1 MKTDFNYNED
11 LIKDLFAEGAPYLL
25 RLENGEDAKAIA
37 RELYMDKMG
46 VEKDRAISAV
56 SDVQNYIH
64 AYKNDMNAIRSDA
77 IGWVKNKLRDSVDCF
92 DTAKERCEYLHRI
105 NVALVAYEILLN
117 GEENA
122 EQKAESFV
130 QNNLSFSYSELE
142 AKALEDAFVDD
153 IAEKFCESEFLA
165 EQLEDILIEVES
177 CDDDELASIAK
188 DNEELREGQRLILS
202 TLAYCKM
209 KNHEFGDL
217 NRFTSDKDMVYA
229 ICACLDIEGVAVGLQ
244 RGKEINIDAFRPMLK
259 VIGVILAATF
269 FIALLPLVGVG
280 LSMMAVASMINFVF
294 VLVALLA
301 VLLLEW
307 WAISNDAISEVGDF
321 FEKAGEMIDRFVS
334 GIATKLVTVHNK
346 LLQRRNKS
354 STDVSDSRKVF
365 LHEKLA
371 DIKKLPIE
379 SQPAEDDIVFT
390 PNYYDDNAKA

>member
-11 LIKDLFAEGAPYLL
+11 LIKGLFAEGAQYLL
-25 RLENGEDAKAIA
+25 RLDNGEDPKVIA
-37 RELYMDKMG
+37 QELYIDKMG
-46 VEKDRAISAV
+46 VEKDRAIFAV
-56 SDVQNYIH
+56 SNVQDHIYT
-64 AYKNDMNAIRSDA
+64 YKNDMEAIQSNP
-77 IGWVKNKLRDSVDCF
+77 IGWVKNKLMDSVDCF
-92 DTAKERCEYLHRI
+92 ETAKERCEYLHRI
-105 NVALVAYEILLN
+105 NVALVAYEILHC

-142 AKALEDAFVDD
+142 AKALEDAFIDD

-165 EQLEDILIEVES
+165 EQLEDILSEIEM

-209 KNHEFGDL
+209 KKHEFGDL

-229 ICACLDIEGVAVGLQ
+229 ICACLDIDGIAVGLQ
-244 RGKEINIDAFRPMLK
+244 RGKEINIDVFRPLLK
-259 VIGVILAATF
+259 VIGIILTATF
-269 FIALLPLVGVG
+269 FIALLPMVGVG
-280 LSMMAVASMINFVF
+280 LSMMAVASMMNFVV
-294 VLVALLA
+294 VLVVLLA

-307 WAISNDAISEVGDF
+307 WAISNDAIDEAGDL

-334 GIATKLVTVHNK
+334 SIAKKLVTVHNK
-346 LLQRRNKS
+346 LLQRKNKS

-390 PNYYDDNAKA
+390 PAYYDEIAKA